1 MFVFDVLTGRI
12 TLHAGDTGSVT
23 YHINGD
29 TLGTDDRVLWT
40 MVDPNGKVAKQNI
53 LSANASNDVTV
64 DFLNS
69 DTDNLSAAT
78 YRYDMRVV
86 VNPQYETIDGV
97 QKIVDGDNITTL
109 TDPISVTIKGTIGK
123 I

>member
-29 TLGTDDRVLWT
+29 ILGTDDRVLWT

-97 QKIVDGDNITTL
+97 QKIVDGDSITTL